1 MILATTN
8 RPWDLDSAILRRFE
22 KRILVDLPEETA
34 RTDIFKHYFSQSIGL
49 SEKHFEELASVTE
62 SFSGSDI
69 KNVCKEACM
78 KKLRELIKSG
88 ETTKVEVEE
97 PRMVDLFSAIEKVHP
112 VTTSGDLEKYRK
124 WYEMFGCV

>member
-22 KRILVDLPEETA
+22 KRILVDLPREAA
-34 RTDIFKHYFSQSIGL
+34 RTEIFKHYFSRGSSL
-49 SEKHFEELASVTE
+49 SDNDFKELALVTE

-88 ETTKVEVEE
+88 EITKAEVEK
-97 PRMVDLFSAIEKVHP
+97 PRMVDLFGSIEKVHP
-112 VTTSGDLEKYRK
+112 VTTSSGLEKYRK